1 MYEIID
7 SVPIVV
13 LVPLFQSQWGLVVGL
28 LNGFLRL
35 GSVMNFVITPI
46 IYKARGV
53 KDALWFATAVASS
66 TILFAGAIFL
76 SSKKSND
83 YEQLNVSSH
92 DKLNEVPSCDIS
104 YATTISKVDSVTS
117 TACSSESEFD
127 SLTLN
132 VTSNCYKMNHSG
144 DTDSDISKQV
154 ETTDE
159 ETICLFG
166 PVDNASFL
174 QTVYSK
180 ETVDFD
186 EKKAVFEVSIMSVAA
201 TAASKLAT
209 ALPLHLFRYQY
220 YMFLLSGA
228 FLYGSMVPFWFLGS
242 KFLQDHYSLS
252 VGRADALML
261 FPEGMIAIV
270 SVPIGY
276 LLDLSKCNT
285 KSRLKLLS
293 VSCLF
298 LPISYTMLA
307 YGFYSTPVSP
317 TSASA
322 ANVVEDPQILHTSIP
337 PLLTMCAIGVAYAVS
352 NSLYWSTVMDILP
365 KGDHFSAAN
374 GLIASCLNV
383 LPSFVPPFLIFAASF
398 YNEGGRSDALA
409 LLPLHLLSAL
419 GCFASLFSFLATFER
434 KPEVSNTSS

>member
-7 SVPIVV
+7 SVPIVI
-13 LVPLFQSQWGLVVGL
+13 LVPLFKSQWGLVVGL

-46 IYKARGV
+46 IYNARGV

-76 SSKKSND
+76 SRNNGND
-83 YEQLNVSSH
+83 YEHLNVSSH
-92 DKLNEVPSCDIS
+92 EGLSETPSCDIT
-104 YATTISKVDSVTS
+104 YATMIAKADS
-117 TACSSESEFD
+117 TASTASDSESD
-127 SLTLN
+127 LLSPD
-132 VTSNCYKMNHSG
+132 VTSNSFKVKNRN
-144 DTDSDISKQV
+144 DSDYNVSYK
-154 ETTDE
+154 EEPNDE
-159 ETICLFG
+159 ETSTLYEQTDSAHFFEIVG
-166 PVDNASFL
+166 TEDIVDCG
-174 QTVYSK
+174 
-180 ETVDFD
+180 
-186 EKKAVFEVSIMSVAA
+186 EKKTVSKASMLSAAAAVM
-201 TAASKLAT
+201 SKLAI
-209 ALPLHLFRYQY
+209 ALPLHLFQYQY

-242 KFLQDHYSLS
+242 KFLQDHYSLA

-293 VSCLF
+293 VACLF

-307 YGFYSTPVSP
+307 YGFYSTSESP
-317 TSASA
+317 TSSSA
-322 ANVVEDPQILHTSIP
+322 TDSMRGPRTLHTSIP
-337 PLLTMCAIGVAYAVS
+337 PLITMGAIGLAYAVS
-352 NSLYWSTVMDILP
+352 NSLYWSSVMDILP

-398 YNEGGRSDALA
+398 NKGDRKDAVE

-419 GCFASLFSFLATFER
+419 GCCASLFSLLATLER
-434 KPEVSNTSS
+434 KSEGITTS

>member
-201 TAASKLAT
+201 TAASKL
-209 ALPLHLFRYQY
+209 
-220 YMFLLSGA
+220 
-228 FLYGSMVPFWFLGS
+228 
-242 KFLQDHYSLS
+242 
-252 VGRADALML
+252 
-261 FPEGMIAIV
+261 
-270 SVPIGY
+270 
-276 LLDLSKCNT
+276 
-285 KSRLKLLS
+285 
-293 VSCLF
+293 
-298 LPISYTMLA
+298 
-307 YGFYSTPVSP
+307 
-317 TSASA
+317 
-322 ANVVEDPQILHTSIP
+322 
-337 PLLTMCAIGVAYAVS
+337 
-352 NSLYWSTVMDILP
+352 
-365 KGDHFSAAN
+365 
-374 GLIASCLNV
+374 
-383 LPSFVPPFLIFAASF
+383 
-398 YNEGGRSDALA
+398 
-409 LLPLHLLSAL
+409 
-419 GCFASLFSFLATFER
+419 
-434 KPEVSNTSS
+434 

>member
-35 GSVMNFVITPI
+35 GSVMNFVITPA
-46 IYKARGV
+46 IYNARGV
-53 KDALWFATAVASS
+53 KEALWFATFVASS
-66 TILFAGAIFL
+66 TILSAGAIFL

-92 DKLNEVPSCDIS
+92 EEPNDAHPCDIS
-104 YATTISKVDSVTS
+104 YATMITKADSTTS
-117 TACSSESEFD
+117 TACSSESGCD
-127 SLTLN
+127 LLTLEL
-132 VTSNCYKMNHSG
+132 TSSTYKMNHKLDADY
-144 DTDSDISKQV
+144 DTSNKEEMV
-154 ETTDE
+154 DE
-159 ETICLFG
+159 ETSALFG
-166 PVDNASFL
+166 RADDADFFEIVNSSDSVD
-174 QTVYSK
+174 Y
-180 ETVDFD
+180 D
-186 EKKAVFEVSIMSVAA
+186 EKKAVIKLSMMSVAVA
-201 TAASKLAT
+201 VTSKMAM

-307 YGFYSTPVSP
+307 YGFYSTSESKI
-317 TSASA
+317 SATA
-322 ANVVEDPQILHTSIP
+322 VNTVEDPLILHTTIP
-337 PLLTMCAIGVAYAVS
+337 PLLTMCAIGLAYAVS
-352 NSLYWSTVMDILP
+352 NSMYWSTVMDILP

-398 YNEGGRSDALA
+398 YNEGDRNNALA
-409 LLPLHLLSAL
+409 LLPLHLLSSL
-419 GCFASLFSFLATFER
+419 GCCASLFSFLATLDW
-434 KPEVSNTSS
+434 KPDVPTTLS

>member
-46 IYKARGV
+46 IYNARGV

-66 TILFAGAIFL
+66 TILSAGAIFL
-76 SSKKSND
+76 SRNNGNGYD
-83 YEQLNVSSH
+83 QLNVSSH
-92 DKLNEVPSCDIS
+92 EGPNDTTSCDIT
-104 YATTISKVDSVTS
+104 YATIIAKADSTAS
-117 TACSSESEFD
+117 TACSSDSESD
-127 SLTLN
+127 SLSPDM
-132 VTSNCYKMNHSG
+132 TSYNMKN
-144 DTDSDISKQV
+144 TNDSDHNITNK
-154 ETTDE
+154 EKTNDE
-159 ETICLFG
+159 ETLILFEQTDSAHFLEIVG
-166 PVDNASFL
+166 SEDIVDCGEEK
-174 QTVYSK
+174 TVSK
-180 ETVDFD
+180 VSMLSAAA
-186 EKKAVFEVSIMSVAA
+186 AVM
-201 TAASKLAT
+201 SKLAIV
-209 ALPLHLFRYQY
+209 LPLHLFQYQY

-242 KFLQDHYSLS
+242 KFLQDHYSLT

-293 VSCLF
+293 VACLF

-307 YGFYSTPVSP
+307 YGFYSTSESP
-317 TSASA
+317 ASSS
-322 ANVVEDPQILHTSIP
+322 NTDSMGGPRILHTSIP
-337 PLLTMCAIGVAYAVS
+337 PLVTMCAIGLAYAVS

-398 YNEGGRSDALA
+398 NKEGDREDAVA

-419 GCFASLFSFLATFER
+419 GCCASLFSFLATLER
-434 KPEVSNTSS
+434 KS